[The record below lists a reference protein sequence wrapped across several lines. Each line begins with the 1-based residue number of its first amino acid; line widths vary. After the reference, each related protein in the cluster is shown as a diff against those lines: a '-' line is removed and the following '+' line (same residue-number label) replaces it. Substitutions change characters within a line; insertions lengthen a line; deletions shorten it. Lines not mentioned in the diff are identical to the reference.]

1 MQHKATYRWRARL
14 IRLVGL
20 AALVLIFYAA
30 LVFSGRIL
38 GRGDTYAYFY
48 PYWHARD
55 AALRAGELPL
65 WSSVL
70 FTGVPL
76 LANSQLGTFYPLNW
90 PLSIFE
96 PPQAIAVSIL
106 IHVLIA
112 GLGAYAF
119 AREALLIT
127 PLAGF
132 MAAVVFAF
140 GGYVGARAEQINQL
154 QGLAWMPVILL
165 LTLRV
170 RGSPARGLLLG
181 MALALQLLTGHT
193 QTVFITG
200 VGMLILSV
208 GQMIASRN
216 YRFWE
221 YHTEAEKQ
229 ARLRRLDR
237 RQIAAL
243 MAAGLLALVLALPQL
258 AATVE
263 LSGVS
268 NRAGGL
274 TPNEVT
280 AFSLSPFAVGR
291 GLLPGY
297 DGPEGL
303 ISNEYIAYPGVI
315 ALGLAIIG
323 ALTPIR
329 LGGVNRMTLVA
340 LAGIGLFFA
349 FGVYNPV
356 YWVLAS
362 LPGFNLFRVPA
373 RWLALFALAAAVL
386 AGWGLDALMTTR
398 PYLRGWRSWRL
409 PAVIGGIVIG
419 LAVLSPLITRLP
431 DGTPPTPAGPI
442 TFAGWAIAL
451 ICLLVAL
458 RWSHRARPIVA
469 GLIVVELLLASRSLP
484 YNDLVPY
491 SVYDPGRFT
500 AYQMQVYVEDATPA
514 PRFLSISDLRF
525 DPGDRDVLAAQYA
538 ALGLSETATASAFT
552 GIKLHE
558 VLGTNLPLL
567 FDLPTADGFDGGVL
581 PTRYYS
587 AFSALLVPPEEAPTV
602 DGRLREILAR
612 PESCRGACIPDLRWL
627 RLLAV
632 HYLITDKVFDRWH
645 EDVAYDTT
653 LPFSAGEHPVAIPFE
668 ATAVDVLFT
677 CAADDLAA
685 CPPPAVQV
693 SDAAGNW
700 IAADPVPAA
709 ARVDHAALARLP
721 LPAPITVTALRLSE
735 AASIEAITLVDTRT
749 GDFQQTTPAPWTR
762 VLSSD
767 IEIYAD
773 SAPYPRAWVVDA
785 GILAVSDDD
794 AGTDAA
800 LAWMRE
806 PTFDPLTMMA
816 VHDLSSRTDFSG
828 PTGDASA
835 RITAYAETAVTV
847 EVEAPRGGYLLL
859 ADAYYPG
866 WTATVNGQPAPVL
879 RADVLFRAVAVPPGS
894 AIVEFRYAPV
904 WLPLIA
910 VGAAAWVLALGVSAW
925 WWARGWRY

>member
-1 MQHKATYRWRARL
+1 MQHEASHRWRARL
-14 IRLVGL
+14 IRLIGL
-20 AALVLIFYAA
+20 TALVAIFYAA
-30 LVFSGRIL
+30 LAFSGRIL

-65 WSSVL
+65 WSPVL

-90 PLSIFE
+90 PLVFYE
-96 PPQAIAVSIL
+96 PPQAIAISIL
-106 IHVLIA
+106 LHVLIA
-112 GLGAYAF
+112 GLGAYGF
-119 AREALLIT
+119 ARAALMIT

-132 MAAVVFAF
+132 TAAVVFAF

-154 QGLAWMPVILL
+154 QGLAWLPVILL

-200 VGMLILSV
+200 VGLLILTV

-216 YRFWE
+216 DRFWE
-221 YHTEAEKQ
+221 YHTEAERR
-229 ARLRRLDR
+229 AGLRQLDR
-237 RQIAAL
+237 SQIVAL
-243 MAAGLLALVLALPQL
+243 MVAGVVALVLALPQL
-258 AATVE
+258 GATVE
-263 LSGVS
+263 LSSVS

-373 RWLALFALAAAVL
+373 RWLALFALGGAVL

-398 PYLRGWRSWRL
+398 PYRRGWRSWRL
-409 PAVIGGIVIG
+409 PAIIALVVIG
-419 LAVLSPLITRLP
+419 LALLSPLITRLP

-451 ICLLVAL
+451 IGLLIAL
-458 RWSHRARPIVA
+458 RWPRRARPIVA
-469 GLIVVELLLASRSLP
+469 ALIIVELLLASRSLP

-500 AYQMQVYVEDATPA
+500 AYQMQVYVEDETVA

-525 DPGDRDVLAAQYA
+525 DPGDRDVLAARYA
-538 ALGLSETATASAFT
+538 ELGLSETATASAFT

-558 VLGTNLPLL
+558 VLGANLPLL

-587 AFSALLVPPEEAPTV
+587 AFSSLLVPPDEAPTV

-612 PESCRGACIPDLRWL
+612 PEACRGACIPDLRWL
-627 RLLAV
+627 RLLNV
-632 HYLITDKVFDRWH
+632 PYLITDKVFDLWH
-645 EDVAYDTT
+645 DDVAYDTT
-653 LPFSAGEHPVAIPFE
+653 LPFSVGEHPVAVPFE
-668 ATAVDVLFT
+668 ATAVDLLFD

-685 CPPPAVQV
+685 CLPPEVEV
-693 SDAAGNW
+693 SDAAGSW
-700 IAADPVPAA
+700 IAADSVPAA
-709 ARVDHAALARLP
+709 VPVERYVRARLP
-721 LPAPITVTALRLSE
+721 LPEPVMVTALRFTS
-735 AASIEAITLVDTRT
+735 ADPAPRAVTLVDTRT

-773 SAPYPRAWVVDA
+773 SAPYSRAWVVDT
-785 GILAVSDDD
+785 GIAAFSDDD
-794 AGTDAA
+794 AGTAAA
-800 LAWMRE
+800 LAWMRD
-806 PTFDPLTMMA
+806 PAFDPLTRIA
-816 VHDLSSRTDFSG
+816 VHDPAARTDFSG
-828 PTGDASA
+828 PAGSASA
-835 RITAYAETAVTV
+835 RITAYADTAVTV
-847 EVEAPRGGYLLL
+847 EVEAPRGGYVLL

-866 WTATVNGQPAPVL
+866 WTAAVNGRPAPIV
-879 RADVLFRAVAVPPGS
+879 RADILFRAVEVPPGAS
-894 AIVEFRYAPV
+894 TVAFRYQPA

-910 VGAAAWVLALGVSAW
+910 VGAAAWVLALGAGAW
-925 WWARGWRY
+925 LWARRKR